1 MVETIARTI
10 EIPEWN
16 LELQQKSST
25 FWTKHGMTMSQDDD
39 SLSGDRGGILNVLM
53 SAKPDA
59 ISSRLSITSFETTKI
74 DCVIKAST
82 TFQIWCIW
90 DKTIFEL
97 ELSLFNHFLK
107 TGDSKDEHWQ
117 SFVETYQKHYWMAN
131 LTGGLMG
138 LKMSEKER
146 RQFRADID
154 IDIGMHCE
162 H

>member
-16 LELQQKSST
+16 LELQQQAST
-25 FWTKHGMTMSQDDD
+25 FWIKHGMKMSQDED
-39 SLSGDRGGILNVLM
+39 SLSGRRGGLCNVLL

-59 ISSRLSITSFETTKI
+59 ISSRLTITSFESTKI
-74 DCVIKAST
+74 DCVIKATT
-82 TFQIWCIW
+82 TFQMWCIW

-117 SFVETYQKHYWMAN
+117 SFAETYQKHYWMAN

-138 LKMSEKER
+138 LTMSEKEK
-146 RQFRADID
+146 RQFRSEID
-154 IDIGMHCE
+154 SCSFHSG
-162 H
+162 